1 MPRMRRP
8 ELTTIN
14 DWEEFER
21 SWRRASADIADLR
34 TLRRDVYAE
43 IEAARGRQLLVYFA
57 EIEDPRKTPFSKIEL
72 NDIDGFADLV
82 NKCPPSDSVDVLL
95 HSGGGSAETTARI
108 VEVLRAKFD
117 EVHFLIP
124 HSAYS
129 AATMLALSGDS
140 VTLHPIATLGP
151 IDPQMG
157 TGPAAAFVRGFENAK
172 KAIAANPA
180 FLPIYA
186 PLTQDY
192 SLQLLERCGDA
203 AELAKL
209 LVRLWL
215 TRHMFKN
222 QPARKDFIEAVVD
235 YFSDYG
241 RHHTHAHPIGWSA
254 LRDAGLVGDGGL
266 KIGLADGGLSELLR
280 EAYILLRGFFSV
292 SRCAK
297 LYESADFSFG
307 LLIPAPAKKFPP
319 RLR

>member
-1 MPRMRRP
+1 MPSTRRP
-8 ELTTIN
+8 DLKTIS
-14 DWEEFER
+14 DWEDFER
-21 SWRRASADIADLR
+21 SWRGAGADFADLR
-34 TLRRDVYAE
+34 ALRRDVYGE
-43 IEAARGRQLLVYFA
+43 IEAARGRPLLVYFT
-57 EIEDPRKTPFSKIEL
+57 ELEDERKAPFGGIGFK
-72 NDIDGFADLV
+72 DIDGFADLV

-95 HSGGGSAETTARI
+95 HSPGGSAETTARI

-151 IDPQMG
+151 IDPQIG
-157 TGPAAAFVRGFENAK
+157 GGPAEAFVRGFENARQ
-172 KAIAANPA
+172 AIATNPA

-186 PLTQDY
+186 PLIQDY
-192 SLQLLERCGDA
+192 SLQTLERCVDA
-203 AELAKL
+203 AKLSKL

-215 TRHMFKN
+215 TRYMFKN

-307 LLIPAPAKKFPP
+307 LLIPAPAKKFPS